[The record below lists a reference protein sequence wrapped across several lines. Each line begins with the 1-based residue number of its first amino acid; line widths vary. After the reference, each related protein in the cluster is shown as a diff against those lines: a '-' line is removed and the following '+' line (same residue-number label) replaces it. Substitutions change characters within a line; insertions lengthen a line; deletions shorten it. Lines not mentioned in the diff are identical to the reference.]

1 MGNRPRMFDPLACV
15 RVEGL
20 ARASRRWTAAVV
32 ALGSAFTF
40 ASPAFAQSLGGSPA
54 SLDRQT
60 AQARAHD
67 FSYLETAGRVRT
79 FVDAGYLVAIRANR
93 DFEFHAVSFPYARRE
108 VGLFIER
115 LASQYRSACGEKL
128 VVTSLT
134 RPLSQQPSNASD
146 RSVHPT
152 GMAVDLRLSRSQA
165 CRQWLESTLLHLE
178 GAAVIEATRE
188 RNPAHYHI
196 AVYPEPYSG
205 YVAAITGRGAPA
217 TFAAST
223 EHTSPRAPEPA
234 VETVVATASLESTG
248 ADEASPGTVTTSAAA
263 LTAEAIHTVARGESL
278 WTIARKFGVSERML
292 RVANGI
298 AGDRLLVGQRIT
310 IPGTGSS
317 GVMTA
322 SAAAPSTAEMSSHRV
337 RRGESLWTIA
347 RAYGVTEETLRMVN
361 AIRGDRLFE
370 GDVIMIPA
378 AESGAAVVRYTVE
391 RGDSLW
397 IIADRLGI
405 SVDAIRAANGLSTSR
420 IYTGQVL
427 SVPLAD

>member
-1 MGNRPRMFDPLACV
+1 MFDPFWCTSL
-15 RVEGL
+15 EGL
-20 ARASRRWTAAVV
+20 ARASRRWAAAVV
-32 ALGSAFTF
+32 AIGALFS
-40 ASPAFAQSLGGSPA
+40 ASPAVAQSLSGSPA

-79 FVDAGYLVAIRANR
+79 FVDAGYLVAIRANPN
-93 DFEFHAVSFPYARRE
+93 FEFHAVSFPYARRE

-134 RPLSQQPSNASD
+134 RPLSAQPWNASD

-152 GMAVDLRLSRSQA
+152 GMAVDLRLSRSQG
-165 CRQWLESTLLHLE
+165 CRRWLESTLLHLE
-178 GAAVIEATRE
+178 AAGVIEATRE

-196 AVYPEPYSG
+196 AVYPQPYAE
-205 YVAAITGRGAPA
+205 YVAGVIGRGA
-217 TFAAST
+217 TFAS
-223 EHTSPRAPEPA
+223 RQAPSSAPSSEPTDDAVAETAGLEPTNVDETPA
-234 VETVVATASLESTG
+234 VAAPVATA
-248 ADEASPGTVTTSAAA
+248 PM
-263 LTAEAIHTVARGESL
+263 AEVVHTVSRGESL
-278 WTIARKFGVSERML
+278 WTIARKFGVTERTL

-298 AGDRLLVGQRIT
+298 AGDRLLVGQRLT
-310 IPGTGSS
+310 IPGTASS
-317 GVMTA
+317 GAMVA
-322 SAAAPSTAEMSSHRV
+322 SAASARTEMSSHRV

-347 RAYGVTEETLRMVN
+347 RAYGVSEETLRLVN

-370 GDVIMIPA
+370 GDVIMIPD
-378 AESGAAVVRYTVE
+378 AEGGSTVVRYTVE

-405 SVDAIRAANGLSTSR
+405 SVEAIRSANGLSTSR

>member
-1 MGNRPRMFDPLACV
+1 MFDPFACV

-32 ALGSAFTF
+32 ALGGAFSF
-40 ASPAFAQSLGGSPA
+40 ASPTFAQSLGGSSA

-152 GMAVDLRLSRSQA
+152 GMALDLRLSRSQA
-165 CRQWLESTLLHLE
+165 CRRWLESTLLHLE
-178 GAAVIEATRE
+178 TAGVIEATRE

-196 AVYPEPYSG
+196 AVYPEPYSD

-217 TFAAST
+217 TFAASP
-223 EHTSPRAPEPA
+223 EPASPAAPEPA
-234 VETVVATASLESTG
+234 VESVVATASLEPRG

-263 LTAEAIHTVARGESL
+263 LTAEVLHTVARGESL

-322 SAAAPSTAEMSSHRV
+322 TAAPSRAEMSSHRV

-378 AESGAAVVRYTVE
+378 AEGGAAVVRYTVE

-405 SVDAIRAANGLSTSR
+405 SVEAIRAANGLNTSR

>member
-1 MGNRPRMFDPLACV
+1 MGFRPRSI
-15 RVEGL
+15 EGL
-20 ARASRRWTAAVV
+20 ARASGRWAATVV
-32 ALGSAFTF
+32 ALGGVLVSAGPVT
-40 ASPAFAQSLGGSPA
+40 AQSLGGSPA
-54 SLDRQT
+54 SLDRQS

-67 FSYLETAGRVRT
+67 FSYLETASRVRT
-79 FVDAGYLVAIRANR
+79 FVDAGYLVAVRANR

-108 VGLFIER
+108 VALFIER
-115 LASQYRSACGEKL
+115 LSSQYRAACGEKL

-165 CRQWLESTLLHLE
+165 CRRWLESTLLHLE
-178 GAAVIEATRE
+178 GRGVIEATRE
-188 RNPAHYHI
+188 RSPPHYHI
-196 AVYPEPYSG
+196 AVFPRPYAG
-205 YVAAITGRGAPA
+205 YVAAVTGRGAPA
-217 TFAAST
+217 TLADNTRPASPPVSEPVVSVLAAVAVSEPSVSEASSSESARSEEVRVAASMA
-223 EHTSPRAPEPA
+223 E
-234 VETVVATASLESTG
+234 VV
-248 ADEASPGTVTTSAAA
+248 
-263 LTAEAIHTVARGESL
+263 HTVARGESL
-278 WTIARKFGVSERML
+278 WVIARRYGVTERTL
-292 RVANGI
+292 RVANGM
-298 AGDRLLVGQRIT
+298 AGDRLLVGARLT

-317 GVMTA
+317 GAMV
-322 SAAAPSTAEMSSHRV
+322 AAASGPARDEMSSHRV

-347 RAYGVTEETLRMVN
+347 REYGVSEEVIRMAN

-378 AESGAAVVRYTVE
+378 GEGAAGVVRYTVE

-405 SVDAIRAANGLSTSR
+405 SVDAIRSANGLSTSR